1 MLSCAPNMKYSLFS
15 FSIVSLKSHGE
26 RWPRG
31 SMETIFFL
39 SAHWGNGPMLA
50 AGSVLV
56 KSGLDQE
63 SAFPYGIW
71 ILRVHSVQQSERE
84 VEGETNL
91 WSALISLLATA
102 RA

>member
-1 MLSCAPNMKYSLFS
+1 
-15 FSIVSLKSHGE
+15 
-26 RWPRG
+26 
-31 SMETIFFL
+31 
-39 SAHWGNGPMLA
+39 MLA

-71 ILRVHSVQQSERE
+71 ILRVHLVQHSNGE

-91 WSALISLLATA
+91 WSTLISLLATA